1 MTIYNRMAFGTQFG
15 PLQAIF
21 DEKITDG
28 EVEHTLWMNA
38 WGRAIAYAWECDEHK
53 KRLLENP
60 TEVLY
65 ELAQY
70 NLPDGIKLIVIEANK
85 KQTIT
90 LERTEAKGES
100 KVNYEQ
106 YRPKNIYREEKKVSN
121 LSAYPITINN
131 KSDVAKGIDFSLNEV
146 GTETIPEY
154 PINGWVKIPAE
165 GLIVEDAEENYF
177 WITTPENKQKREELI
192 KDKLELPTVL
202 SINQFLTAN
211 TLQGYQDTNP
221 IPDQG
226 QRLQHKD
233 NGDIVFSPM
242 DLDYQPP
249 YFRLAST
256 IIMTL
261 PPKPDESEQDK
272 LIGLREYA
280 ALGKIYPF
288 TC

>member
-1 MTIYNRMAFGTQFG
+1 MAFGTQFG

-53 KRLLENP
+53 EKLLKNP

-70 NLPDGIKLIVIEANK
+70 NLPEGIKLIVIEANK
-85 KQTIT
+85 QQTIT
-90 LERTEAKGES
+90 LERTEATGES
-100 KVNYEQ
+100 EVKYQQ
-106 YRPKNIYREEKKVSN
+106 YRPKKLYSNETKTSN
-121 LSAYPITINN
+121 LQAYPVTIH
-131 KSDVAKGIDFSLNEV
+131 KSDSDKINFSLNDM
-146 GTETIPEY
+146 GTKAIAEF
-154 PINGWVKIPAE
+154 PINGWVQIPDE
-165 GLIVEDAEENYF
+165 GLLVEDAEENYF
-177 WITTPENKQKREELI
+177 WITTPKNIQKREQLI
-192 KDKLELPTVL
+192 KDKQELPAVL

-211 TLQGYQDTNP
+211 TLQGYQEVNP
-221 IPDQG
+221 IPAQG
-226 QRLQHKD
+226 GRLDYKD
-233 NGDIVFSPM
+233 NGDITFSPM